1 MSQLAHILQLAR
13 ERADDFDLPY
23 SGAVTPQEAW
33 ALMQGL
39 PGVKIVDVRTQPEW
53 QFVGVVPQAELI
65 EWKRYPLMSLNPD
78 FLTRLKAAVDRESM
92 VLFLCRSGVRSHE
105 AAALAAQ
112 HGYTESYNILEG
124 FEGDKD
130 ENQQRGKCNGWKAA
144 GLPWI
149 NM

>member
-1 MSQLAHILQLAR
+1 MSQLSHILQLAH
-13 ERADDFDLPY
+13 ERGEEMELSY

-33 ALMQGL
+33 SLLQEGSK
-39 PGVKIVDVRTQPEW
+39 VKIVDVRTQPEW
-53 QFVGVVPQAELI
+53 QFVGVVPQSELI
-65 EWKRYPLMSLNPD
+65 EWKRYPLMALNPD
-78 FLTRLKAAVDRESM
+78 FLARLKATVDPENV

-112 HGYTESYNILEG
+112 HGYTEAYNILEG

-130 ENQQRGKCNGWKAA
+130 ENQQRGHRNGWKAA
-144 GLPWI
+144 GLPWV

>member
-1 MSQLAHILQLAR
+1 MSQSAKILQVAR
-13 ERADDFDLPY
+13 ERSEEFDLPY
-23 SGAVTPQEAW
+23 SGAVTPEEAW
-33 ALMQGL
+33 TLIQSL
-39 PGVKIVDVRTQPEW
+39 PGVKLVDVRTQPEW
-53 QFVGVVPQAELI
+53 QFVGVVPGSELI
-65 EWKRYPLMSLNPD
+65 EWKRYPLMALNPD
-78 FLTRLKAAVDRESM
+78 FLSRLKAAVDPENM

-112 HGYTESYNILEG
+112 HGYTEAFNVLEG

-130 ENQQRGKCNGWKAA
+130 DLQQRGKLNGWKAA